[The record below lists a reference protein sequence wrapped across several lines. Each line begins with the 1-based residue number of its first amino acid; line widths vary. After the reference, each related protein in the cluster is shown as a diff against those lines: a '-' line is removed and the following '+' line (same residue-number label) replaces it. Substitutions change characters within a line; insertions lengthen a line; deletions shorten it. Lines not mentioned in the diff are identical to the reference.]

1 MERMSIMITY
11 FKMKRREWKIK
22 RRFYDVIISFM
33 DNQKEV
39 VLVLS
44 RLFMALKDVPV
55 DDMQKEFISK
65 LAEIIHNDN
74 KNE

>member
-1 MERMSIMITY
+1 MITY

-22 RRFYDVIISFM
+22 RRFYDAIISFM

-39 VLVLS
+39 ILVLS

>member
-1 MERMSIMITY
+1 MITY

-39 VLVLS
+39 VSVLS